1 MNRRQFNQ
9 FAARLGAV
17 SLFTPALTSRAQVAN
32 FPNKPITL
40 LVAFAPG
47 GPADTMARAV
57 APGMSTLLG
66 QSVVVE
72 NRPGA
77 NGKLAMLTTAS
88 ATICG
93 FNIGSEMTSPF
104 A

>member
-1 MNRRQFNQ
+1 MNRRQFHRL
-9 FAARLGAV
+9 ATRLGAV
-17 SLFTPALTSRAQVAN
+17 SLFTPALMSRAQAPN

-47 GPADTMARAV
+47 GPADTLSRAV

-66 QSVVVE
+66 QPVVID

-77 NGKLAMLTTAS
+77 SGNCSNRLSSVL
-88 ATICG
+88 
-93 FNIGSEMTSPF
+93 N
-104 A
+104 